1 MTVENFAGKVSNY
14 EQPKECSGTRAN
26 YAFIL
31 CRNPLWMHLGY
42 LFWNESLWSREVNMW
57 EVCVMCVGSVMR
69 NAISNKHITQTY
81 SIVLL
86 CVRACKSLQKES
98 DVRIFLT
105 GFGNSLWPPPSPS
118 TFLQC
123 VFVNIYSFPI
133 SSLCFFALILSCKSW
148 STE

>member
-1 MTVENFAGKVSNY
+1 
-14 EQPKECSGTRAN
+14 
-26 YAFIL
+26 
-31 CRNPLWMHLGY
+31 
-42 LFWNESLWSREVNMW
+42 MW

-105 GFGNSLWPPPSPS
+105 GFGNSL
-118 TFLQC
+118 
-123 VFVNIYSFPI
+123 
-133 SSLCFFALILSCKSW
+133 
-148 STE
+148 